1 MDVAEQPGEYRT
13 ILIAEDE
20 HLMLRLLEKFFT
32 RHGYRVLSASDGEQA
47 VEIYRHYKTRI
58 AAVLLD
64 VRLPK
69 LAGDEVFRRMKEE
82 NPAVKVVMASGFLE
96 PQIKTEMNLTG
107 VNRFVNKPY
116 ELDDV
121 LQVVQSVIEER

>member
-1 MDVAEQPGEYRT
+1 MDVAEQPYKNRT
-13 ILIAEDE
+13 ILIVEDE
-20 HLMLRLLEKFFT
+20 HLMLRLLEKFFS
-32 RHGYRVLSASDGEQA
+32 RNGFRVLSASDGEQA

-64 VRLPK
+64 ARLPK

-82 NPAVKVVMASGFLE
+82 NLAVKVVMASGFLE

-107 VNRFVNKPY
+107 INRFVNKPY
-116 ELDDV
+116 VLDDV
-121 LQVVQSVIEER
+121 LQVVQSLIEEQ